1 MAATLEET
9 EAAVEQEEA
18 KTLRLTVELSQIK
31 SESDRRLVE
40 KDEEIDNSRRNAT
53 RTVESI
59 QAQLDAEIRS
69 RSDAVRTKKKLEGDI
84 SDLEIQLA
92 HANRQLS
99 DAQRANKD
107 LQGTV
112 RNSIWQAEIFC
123 TASFIS
129 F

>member
-1 MAATLEET
+1 LAATLEET